1 MLAGDSAGVV
11 EVHGVA
17 SWRLA
22 LMIRLHRFV
31 DRIPFCT
38 WTVKQ
43 EKKSETRY
51 QIMIPATTT
60 AAKTLPV
67 PFSFRLSSDA
77 LDIPSE
83 RQAFYFYGLSNLLIQ
98 SMRPLTRRLLF

>member
-43 EKKSETRY
+43 EKKSENALPNHDPRY
-51 QIMIPATTT
+51 NNNGKDVAR
-60 AAKTLPV
+60 
-67 PFSFRLSSDA
+67 S
-77 LDIPSE
+77 
-83 RQAFYFYGLSNLLIQ
+83 
-98 SMRPLTRRLLF
+98 LFL